1 MTVDSTDKRISPG
14 LRLAIEGGPLL
25 VFFVA
30 NLLGGIMAGIA
41 VFMVATPIAV
51 IASYRLER
59 RWPIMPLVACVLVLL
74 FGGLALWQ
82 DNEVIFKIKPTV
94 VNLFFAAALFAG
106 LAFKRQ
112 LLKLLMSSVLQLT
125 DEGWRLL
132 TWRWAL
138 FFVALAVLN
147 EIVWRNVSTDAWV
160 NFKVFGMLPIS
171 LAFGVAQVPLI
182 NRHQA
187 AAPTAGGDEPG

>member
-1 MTVDSTDKRISPG
+1 M
-14 LRLAIEGGPLL
+14 
-25 VFFVA
+25 
-30 NLLGGIMAGIA
+30 
-41 VFMVATPIAV
+41 
-51 IASYRLER
+51 
-59 RWPIMPLVACVLVLL
+59 
-74 FGGLALWQ
+74 
-82 DNEVIFKIKPTV
+82 
-94 VNLFFAAALFAG
+94 
-106 LAFKRQ
+106 AFKRQ